1 MKQENTIGG
10 KLSLQ
15 NQSVYLNALA
25 TAVPDHILKQDDV
38 VRGATKLFENS
49 FSNFERLIP
58 VFKNAAIGCRYSC
71 VPIEWYLEDHSFA
84 ERNALFVENAVMLLE
99 QAIIKCLKLANED
112 IEEIDALVVA
122 TTSGIA
128 APSLDALLV
137 ERLSMRRDIQRLPIF
152 GLGCAGGVIGLTR
165 AGSIARSM
173 PGAKVV
179 FAVVELCGL
188 TFRFNDRSKSNVIAT
203 ALFGDGSAATLLS
216 TNPKGPELSAWGE
229 YTWPSTL
236 DIMGWQIENDGFGV
250 LFSRNIPNLIRS
262 QMGEVID
269 RFLNQNNLT
278 LQQID
283 EFVCHPGGAKVLDAL
298 EEVFKLNSGDLKA
311 SRETLR
317 QYGNMSAAT
326 ILFVLEKS
334 MLNAKASNRKQKRRL
349 MSSLGPGFTA
359 GFLILEET

>member
-1 MKQENTIGG
+1 MKQENTIGS

-38 VRGATKLFENS
+38 VLGATKLFKNS

-58 VFKNAAIGCRYSC
+58 VFKNAAIGSRYSC

-84 ERNALFVENAVMLLE
+84 ERNALFIENAVILLE
-99 QAIIKCLKLANED
+99 RAIINCLEDANID
-112 IEEIDALVVA
+112 VKTIDALVVA

-152 GLGCAGGVIGLTR
+152 GLGCAGGVIGLSR
-165 AGSIARSM
+165 AGSIAQSM
-173 PGAKVV
+173 PGARVV

-203 ALFGDGSAATLLS
+203 ALFGDGAAAALLS
-216 TNPKGPELSAWGE
+216 TNLKGPKLSAWGE

-236 DIMGWQIENDGFGV
+236 DIMGWKIENDGFGV

-262 QMGEVID
+262 KMGNTVEN
-269 RFLNQNNLT
+269 FLNKNNLT

-283 EFVCHPGGAKVLDAL
+283 EFICHPGGAKVLNAL
-298 EEVFKLNSGDLKA
+298 EEVFKLNPGGLKT
-311 SRETLR
+311 SREVLR

-334 MLNAKASNRKQKRRL
+334 LQVASNNGQKQRLRL

-359 GFLILEET
+359 GFLVLEES